1 MSKEGIIGNW
11 SQNPFLTPNMSSDVR
26 SQFSFFA
33 DHLSASMLNLFESI
47 SYQKVIFAQSWGH
60 KEAIWTPEQ
69 PKYAHNSPFPEA
81 ESNESPCI
89 SDTIPETIPETT
101 LKVSL
106 RLSLRLL

>member
-1 MSKEGIIGNW
+1 MVIGARIL
-11 SQNPFLTPNMSSDVR
+11 FLTPNMSSDVR

-81 ESNESPCI
+81 ESNKSPCI
-89 SDTIPETIPETT
+89 LNASINVEMISMY
-101 LKVSL
+101 VFIL
-106 RLSLRLL
+106 RALIKIHW